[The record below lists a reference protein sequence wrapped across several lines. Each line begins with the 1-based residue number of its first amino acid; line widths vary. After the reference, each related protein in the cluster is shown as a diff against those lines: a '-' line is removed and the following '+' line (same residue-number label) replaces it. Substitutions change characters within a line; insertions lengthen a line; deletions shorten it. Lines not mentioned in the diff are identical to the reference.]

1 MKKVCVFTGSR
12 ADYGLLKPLIKKI
25 IDNKNLKLQLIV
37 SGTHLSKSFGYTI
50 DEINNDYFPIDETV
64 EILLDSDT
72 PAGILK
78 SMGIGLINFTESI
91 NRLKPDISIIL
102 GDRFE
107 ALSFAI
113 CCYINQIPIC
123 HIHGGEITS
132 GSFDDGIR
140 HSITKFSYLHFTST
154 EQYRKR
160 VIQLG
165 EDPSR
170 VFNVGALA
178 VDNILNTEFYKQ
190 SELEQKLGVKFKKY
204 NFLITF
210 HPSTLKYKNAEVE
223 FVQLLEALSSIDNSL
238 LIFTKA
244 NADPSGRR
252 INELIDNFVLRN
264 KGNAVV
270 FASLGEKLYLSTMKY
285 VTAIIG
291 NSSSGIIEAPILKIP
306 TINIGDRQSGRIKPD
321 NVIDCQPYK
330 DDILSAIN
338 KAMSDSFQE
347 SLKNLKNPYGDGH
360 AAEKI
365 VKIID
370 DFQIGNIEKTFYDI
384 KGFDL

>member
-1 MKKVCVFTGSR
+1 MKKTCVFTGSR

-25 IDNKNLKLQLIV
+25 SENKNFKPQLVV
-37 SGTHLSKSFGYTI
+37 SGSHLSKSFGYTI
-50 DEINNDYFPIDETV
+50 DEINSDSIHIDETV

-72 PAGILK
+72 PSGILK

-91 NRLKPDISIIL
+91 NRLQPDISIIL

-107 ALSFAI
+107 ALPFAI

-165 EDPSR
+165 GDPSR

-178 VDNILNTEFYKQ
+178 VDNILNTEFYTK
-190 SELEQKLGVKFKKY
+190 SEVEQKLGVKFKKY

-210 HPSTLKYKNAEVE
+210 HASTIKYKSAEAE
-223 FVQLLEALSSIDNSL
+223 FVQLLEALSYIDNSL

-291 NSSSGIIEAPILKIP
+291 NSSSGIIEAPVLKIP

-321 NVIDCQPYK
+321 SVIDCQPFK
-330 DDILSAIN
+330 EDILSAVT
-338 KAMSDSFQE
+338 KAISDSFQKNLE
-347 SLKNLKNPYGDGH
+347 NLKNPYGDGH
-360 AAEKI
+360 TAEKI

-370 DFQIGNIEKTFYDI
+370 DFQIEIIEKTFYDI